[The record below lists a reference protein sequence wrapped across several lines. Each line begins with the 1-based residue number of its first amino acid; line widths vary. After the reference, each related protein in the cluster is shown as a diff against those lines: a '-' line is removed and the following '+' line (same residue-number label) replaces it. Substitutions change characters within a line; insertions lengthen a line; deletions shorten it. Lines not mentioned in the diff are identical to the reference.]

1 MNLEKFF
8 PSSCCLGP
16 LRRDDTRPGKSNSFQ
31 RPPAPTIQG
40 VNFEIMKDNL
50 LRNFLIFVVI
60 ACLMTGTMTWIL
72 IAGDRDVDT
81 TSDLVSHTHIVLV
94 KSEQVGSLVE
104 GMLSEQRGYI
114 LTGEE
119 EFLKR
124 YESKKREAEEIL
136 ASVRS
141 LIADNSRQ
149 KARLTELTDSL
160 EKFMEKLE
168 TRARTFKKSTI
179 DPGFIQG
186 IKTITAM
193 RDDIVRVNDS
203 ILQEEYSILNQRI
216 AKLERKKSDYLRMLV
231 VGLSVGTAVLLLLN
245 AFLFFA
251 QQRRLKS
258 ERNLKTAEDRFAMV
272 IEGTQDG
279 IFDWDIVAGR
289 VYFSRRYFGMLG
301 YDRAG
306 GDGTPQDFYALVH
319 PDDMERVRDYI
330 ELYLAGGL
338 SEYAVDFRMKG
349 VSGRWIWIQSRGR
362 AQFDPVS
369 GKPVRMVGAHTDIT
383 HIKQAQVRLEQ
394 EKEEAQVANRAK
406 SEFLA
411 HMSHE
416 IRTPLTAISGIAEI
430 LERKQQNLDDKQKQL
445 VRTLVSSSST
455 LKDLINDVLDFS
467 KIESG
472 DVELHN
478 EDFDLGEVFESV
490 VSIMALRASEKGI
503 SFVFDYNEAKAV
515 SFHGD
520 KIRLRQILINLVAN
534 AIKFTERGGVTVK
547 ASFEDRN
554 GKRWLRVAVN
564 DTGIGIAPEH
574 FDLVFERFRQADS
587 SVSRKYGGTGLG
599 LAISRRLARMMH
611 GDIILSSQPGQ
622 GSTFTI
628 LLPPL
633 SDVLSADG
641 GEQNARGSLRQQ
653 TENNVA
659 LERNAEERRVLL
671 VEDYEGNIVVI
682 GYLLDDLGLS
692 YDIART
698 GKQALD
704 LWQARSYDVVLMD
717 VQMPEMDGFT
727 ATREI
732 RRLEQE
738 NGLPRT
744 PVIGMTAHALVG
756 DKDKCI
762 EVGMD
767 TYLPKPIVEE
777 HFRQEILSH
786 LRRPVSSE
794 KAA

>member
-1 MNLEKFF
+1 
-8 PSSCCLGP
+8 
-16 LRRDDTRPGKSNSFQ
+16 
-31 RPPAPTIQG
+31 
-40 VNFEIMKDNL
+40 MKDNL